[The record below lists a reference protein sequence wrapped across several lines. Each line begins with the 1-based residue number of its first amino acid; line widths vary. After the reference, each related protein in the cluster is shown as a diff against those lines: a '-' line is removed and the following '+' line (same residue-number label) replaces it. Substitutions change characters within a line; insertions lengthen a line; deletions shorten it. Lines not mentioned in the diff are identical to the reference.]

1 MRGTHGD
8 MTCVNGGAV
17 LKSLLLVLG
26 FFTPPLSV
34 TPAQV
39 GVHQEMTMLIVM
51 DSRLRGNDECSGGKY
66 KILKTALFSGRGV
79 TPHRR

>member
-1 MRGTHGD
+1 MELIAD
-8 MTCVNGGAV
+8 F
-17 LKSLLLVLG
+17 G
-26 FFTPPLSV
+26 FVTFQLSV
-34 TPAQV
+34 TPAQA